1 VSEAGLTAEAPVDF
15 SVVVP
20 VLNEAANLGELHR
33 RLRAVLEGL
42 DGTFEIVFV
51 DDGSS
56 DGTVDALRELHRR
69 DPHVR
74 AVILSRNFGHQR
86 AVTSGL
92 SYARG
97 RAVIVMDG
105 DLQDPPEVIPRL
117 VAEWAAGHEVV
128 YAVRRYRPEGVLR
141 RAAYKGFYRLLARI
155 AEIDIPLDTGDFSL
169 VDRRVVD
176 VMNRMPE
183 RNRFVRGL
191 RAWVGF
197 RQTGIEYDRE
207 ARRMGTS
214 KYSPAKLVALAVDGL
229 VSYSYAPLRLVS
241 QLGILTWFC
250 SLIGLAYLIIGR
262 LVGSNIPAG
271 WTSLIVTVLFLG
283 GIQLLALGILGE
295 YLGRT
300 LEEVKQRPHFVVRGL
315 LGFPHVDAG
324 EVLEDQPPDE

>member
-1 VSEAGLTAEAPVDF
+1 VSEAGPTGEAAVDF

-20 VLNEAANLGELHR
+20 VLNEAASLEELHR
-33 RLRAVLEGL
+33 RLRAVMESLG
-42 DGTFEIVFV
+42 GTFEIVFV

-56 DGTVDALRELHRR
+56 DGTVDALRQLHRR

-92 SYARG
+92 AYALG
-97 RAVIVMDG
+97 QAVIVMDG

-117 VAEWAAGHEVV
+117 VAKWRAGHEVV

-141 RAAYKGFYRLLARI
+141 RAAYKGFYRVLARI
-155 AEIDIPLDTGDFSL
+155 ADIDIPLDTGDFSL
-169 VDRRVVD
+169 IDRRVVD
-176 VMNRMPE
+176 VMNQMPE

-207 ARRMGTS
+207 ARKAGAS
-214 KYSPAKLVALAVDGL
+214 KYSPTKLVALALDGL

-241 QLGILTWFC
+241 QLGIVTWFC
-250 SLIGLAYLIIGR
+250 SLIGLAYLIVGR

-271 WTSLIVTVLFLG
+271 WTSLIVTILFLG

-315 LGFPHVDAG
+315 LGFPRADAKQAT
-324 EVLEDQPPDE
+324 DARDPDV